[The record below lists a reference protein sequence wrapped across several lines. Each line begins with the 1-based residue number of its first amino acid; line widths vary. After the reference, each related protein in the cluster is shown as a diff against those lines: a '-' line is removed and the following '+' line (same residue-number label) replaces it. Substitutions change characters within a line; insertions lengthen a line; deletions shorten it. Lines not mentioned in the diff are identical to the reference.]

1 MHSLESELSG
11 IEGSLNGMVKAEE
24 SPSAVLKHLTAS
36 ANARQIAKM
45 VYSSVKSVPGYICTN
60 FPVRVE
66 VRNGREEI
74 GAYVTGYG
82 FNR

>member
-24 SPSAVLKHLTAS
+24 NPSAVLKNHTTS

-45 VYSSVKSVPGYICTN
+45 DCSSAKSVRI
-60 FPVRVE
+60 
-66 VRNGREEI
+66 
-74 GAYVTGYG
+74 
-82 FNR
+82 